1 MICKEIIAGIEKDYP
16 PEYALEW
23 DNIGLLAGRSDKE
36 VKKVYIALDVTDEV
50 VEEAAET
57 GADLL
62 ITHHPLIFSSLKKV
76 NDEHFISNRIVKLL
90 QHDISY
96 YAMHTNYDVL
106 RMGDLAGEIM
116 GLENAEILEVTWT
129 REGLEKGIGCVA
141 DLEQSITLEA
151 CCKLVKK
158 DFSLEAVR
166 AFGNLDEP
174 VRRIAISPGSGKNMT
189 EQAIRKKADVLIT
202 GDIDHHEGIDAV
214 SRGIQIIDAG
224 HYGIEYIF
232 IDDIRMYIERKY
244 PELDVAASAVQ
255 NPFRVI

>member
-1 MICKEIIAGIEKDYP
+1 MICKEIIAGIEKNYP

-36 VKKVYIALDVTDEV
+36 VKKVYIALEVTDEV
-50 VEEAAET
+50 VEEAAAA
-57 GADLL
+57 GADML

-116 GLENAEILEVTWT
+116 GLEHAGILEVT
-129 REGLEKGIGCVA
+129 RIGEGPERGIGCIA
-141 DLEQSITLEA
+141 DLEHSITLEA
-151 CCKLVKK
+151 CCKRVKK

-166 AFGNLDEP
+166 VFGNLEDP
-174 VRRIAISPGSGKNMT
+174 VRRIAISPGSGKHMI
-189 EQAIRKKADVLIT
+189 EPAIQKNADVLIT

-214 SRGIQIIDAG
+214 ARGVRIIDAG

-232 IDDIRMYIERKY
+232 MDDIRIYIERKY
-244 PELDVAASAVQ
+244 PELEVTASAVRH
-255 NPFRVI
+255 PFRVI